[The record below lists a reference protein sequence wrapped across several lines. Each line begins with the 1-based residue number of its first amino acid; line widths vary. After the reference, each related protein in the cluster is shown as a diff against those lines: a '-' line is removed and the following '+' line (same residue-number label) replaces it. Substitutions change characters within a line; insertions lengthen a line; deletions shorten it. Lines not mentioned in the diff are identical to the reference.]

1 MRRVNPSPPNGHPP
15 RRGVIAVELAVA
27 MPFLITTLL
36 GVWDI
41 GRLTTVSQIL
51 NNAAREG
58 SRRASTGQD
67 DVDAI
72 KQAVLAY
79 LGRAGISTTGVT
91 ITVQNETQPAV
102 ANPQVASQMD
112 LIRVSVTLP
121 SNNVRWI
128 VLSSLLGSQTLSVS
142 NAWHSMRDIPLTV
155 SATIPID

>member
-1 MRRVNPSPPNGHPP
+1 
-15 RRGVIAVELAVA
+15 VIAVELAVA